1 MDLDGPETAISRS
14 SEEELVLLVL
24 GVQFEHFREKKTH
37 RKQWCVLRIKP
48 QEESLHCTCLK
59 LTPPGHW
66 VSTLGSEKFHER
78 AEVTGQSVKHLS

>member
-24 GVQFEHFREKKTH
+24 GVQCEQETH
-37 RKQWCVLRIKP
+37 RKQWCVLGIKP

-66 VSTLGSEKFHER
+66 VSSLRSEKFHER